1 MIIIGVDP
9 GISGAISIVE
19 NKKIL
24 EVYDTPTMIEG
35 KKNKRQ
41 INGAQVT
48 NIIKERLNKGNEVV
62 VVVEHVNAMPGQG
75 VTSMFNF
82 GQSFGVIKGI
92 CAALSLPIY
101 FVRPT
106 KWKKHFNLI
115 KTHKDASRTKVI
127 EAYPEISSKLHRKKD
142 CNRADAILIA
152 LYFNEVATQ
161 VVGLGGSTDF
171 SLIQL
176 FLRAD
181 FIVKSVIILLIAA
194 SIYSWALIFDK
205 YKLFKKIEKT
215 TTTFE
220 EKFWKSKSA
229 ESFYNSLTNRD
240 KDPVA
245 NIFQSA
251 MAEVI
256 KTKSKSSVV
265 QSARVS
271 RIIEISTDKQIR
283 NIEKNFTFL
292 ATVGS
297 TAPFIGL
304 FGTVWGI
311 MNSFQSIAIS
321 RNTSLAIVAPG
332 IAEALFATAL
342 GLLAAI
348 PAVVAYNKFN
358 SDAKRYGSRIE
369 NFSKRFLSII

>member
-1 MIIIGVDP
+1 M
-9 GISGAISIVE
+9 E
-19 NKKIL
+19 
-24 EVYDTPTMIEG
+24 
-35 KKNKRQ
+35 Q
-41 INGAQVT
+41 
-48 NIIKERLNKGNEVV
+48 
-62 VVVEHVNAMPGQG
+62 
-75 VTSMFNF
+75 
-82 GQSFGVIKGI
+82 
-92 CAALSLPIY
+92 
-101 FVRPT
+101 
-106 KWKKHFNLI
+106 
-115 KTHKDASRTKVI
+115 
-127 EAYPEISSKLHRKKD
+127 
-142 CNRADAILIA
+142 
-152 LYFNEVATQ
+152 EVATQ
-161 VVGLGGSTDF
+161 VVALGGSTDF

-181 FIVKSVIILLIAA
+181 FVVISVIIILIAA
-194 SIYSWALIFDK
+194 SIFSWALIFDK
-205 YKLFKKIEKT
+205 YKLFKKIDKT
-215 TTTFE
+215 TSSFE
-220 EKFWKSKSA
+220 EKFWKSRSA

-251 MAEVI
+251 MVELI
-256 KTKSKSSVV
+256 KTKSKSSAV
-265 QSARVS
+265 QLNRVT
-271 RIIEISTDKQIR
+271 RVIEISADKEIKS
-283 NIEKNFTFL
+283 IEKHFTFL

-358 SDAKRYGSRIE
+358 SDSKKYSARIE

>member
-1 MIIIGVDP
+1 M
-9 GISGAISIVE
+9 E
-19 NKKIL
+19 
-24 EVYDTPTMIEG
+24 
-35 KKNKRQ
+35 Q
-41 INGAQVT
+41 
-48 NIIKERLNKGNEVV
+48 
-62 VVVEHVNAMPGQG
+62 
-75 VTSMFNF
+75 
-82 GQSFGVIKGI
+82 
-92 CAALSLPIY
+92 
-101 FVRPT
+101 
-106 KWKKHFNLI
+106 
-115 KTHKDASRTKVI
+115 
-127 EAYPEISSKLHRKKD
+127 
-142 CNRADAILIA
+142 
-152 LYFNEVATQ
+152 EVATQ

-176 FLRAD
+176 FIRAD
-181 FIVKSVIILLIAA
+181 FIVKSVIIILIAA
-194 SIYSWALIFDK
+194 SIYSWALIFEK

-215 TTTFE
+215 TTSFE

-229 ESFYNSLTNRD
+229 ESFYNNLTNAT

-251 MAEVI
+251 MVELI
-256 KTKSKSSVV
+256 KTKSKSSSV

-271 RIIEISTDKQIR
+271 RVIEISADKEIKL
-283 NIEKNFTFL
+283 IEKHFTFL

-348 PAVVAYNKFN
+348 PAVVAYNQFN
-358 SDAKRYGSRIE
+358 NDAKKYSARIE
-369 NFSKRFLSII
+369 NFSKRFISII